1 MNNAELM
8 LIQPFTGPMQLKQLS
23 DSDKVSEHRKEQI
36 AKDFESLLIN
46 KVLDQMKDTIGDWGF
61 EKDGAGRQIYGMFWF
76 YLAQGLAD
84 TGGFGLYKDLYQS
97 LTGFKQTN
105 QGMDLL
111 DTSI

>member
-23 DSDKVSEHRKEQI
+23 NSDKVSEQRKEQI

-61 EKDGAGRQIYGMFWF
+61 DKDGACRQVYGMFWF
-76 YLAQGLAD
+76 YLAQGLAN
-84 TGGFGLYKDLYQS
+84 TGGFGLWKALYQS
-97 LTGFKQTN
+97 LNGFKQTT
-105 QGMDLL
+105 QETELL
-111 DTSI
+111 DRSI